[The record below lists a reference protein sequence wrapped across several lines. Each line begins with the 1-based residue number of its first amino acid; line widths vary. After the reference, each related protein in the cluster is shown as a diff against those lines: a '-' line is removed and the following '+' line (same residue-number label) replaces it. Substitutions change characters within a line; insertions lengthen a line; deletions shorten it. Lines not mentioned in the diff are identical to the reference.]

1 MRSVHRGYKQD
12 LCQWVRVGAEI
23 GPLLGL
29 LLPSRRETHPNVAAL
44 KDHSDGA
51 GLSNGLIEAVDLGL
65 HQVHERCALAAH
77 AAAAGQHCQRAAV
90 RSKPLDDISQST
102 SHAIASPLCTFIGHD
117 VQSKL
122 SELQLA
128 PNTRELQIADK
139 TWRELCMWLRADLTS
154 TDLMTLRMR
163 DSLAAASLTAFSSS
177 DSPSRTSMT
186 ADAVA
191 SRTTAAAAAAAV
203 AA

>member
-1 MRSVHRGYKQD
+1 MWATCLQSSNRD
-12 LCQWVRVGAEI
+12 A
-23 GPLLGL
+23 
-29 LLPSRRETHPNVAAL
+29 HPNVAAL
-44 KDHSDGA
+44 EYHGDGA
-51 GLSNGLIEAVDLGL
+51 RLPDRLIEAVDLGL
-65 HQVHERCALAAH
+65 HQVHERSALAAH

-90 RSKPLDDISQST
+90 SSKPLNDTSQLT
-102 SHAIASPLCTFIGHD
+102 SHATASPLCTFIGHD

-122 SELQLA
+122 SELQLT
-128 PNTRELQIADK
+128 PNTICELQIADK
-139 TWRELCMWLRADLTS
+139 TWREQCMWLRADLTI

>member
-51 GLSNGLIEAVDLGL
+51 GLSDGLVEAVDLGL

-90 RSKPLDDISQST
+90 RSKPLDDISQLDF
-102 SHAIASPLCTFIGHD
+102 PCY
-117 VQSKL
+117 SK
-122 SELQLA
+122 
-128 PNTRELQIADK
+128 PVMHVY
-139 TWRELCMWLRADLTS
+139 W
-154 TDLMTLRMR
+154 
-163 DSLAAASLTAFSSS
+163 
-177 DSPSRTSMT
+177 P
-186 ADAVA
+186 
-191 SRTTAAAAAAAV
+191 
-203 AA
+203 